1 MTIMD
6 NGAMMTTVGEERLK
20 LDEVICTII
29 IRNNYL
35 LIRNHTRLNICVVFM
50 LSIVIKVLRILIVC
64 LTFNCKKLISDII

>member
-6 NGAMMTTVGEERLK
+6 HGAMMTTVGEERLK

-64 LTFNCKKLISDII
+64 LTFNCKKLINDII